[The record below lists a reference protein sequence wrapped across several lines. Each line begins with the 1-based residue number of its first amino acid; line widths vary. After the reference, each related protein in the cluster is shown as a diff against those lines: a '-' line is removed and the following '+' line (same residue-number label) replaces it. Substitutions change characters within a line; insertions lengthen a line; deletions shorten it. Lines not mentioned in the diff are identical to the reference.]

1 MFGFGTSTVSD
12 RTIDDVSLTYL
23 GTIQEAR
30 HKTVEFPW
38 KFHRIKTV
46 EFPWNFHENS
56 TESSTET
63 KPWNFRVI
71 TMENPQ
77 NQNSGIS
84 TGRSGHLCG

>member
-1 MFGFGTSTVSD
+1 MGCNYVTSDQHEIKHV
-12 RTIDDVSLTYL
+12 RTSKVA
-23 GTIQEAR
+23 TIQEAR

-46 EFPWNFHENS
+46 EFPWNFHGNS

-63 KPWNFRVI
+63 KSWNFRGI
-71 TMENPQ
+71 SMEIPQ
-77 NQNSGIS
+77 NQNRGIS